1 MYLFFVNY
9 VLISVGDNRH
19 SEYRYM
25 EDVQCACTPIDPANF
40 QYEKF
45 ENPLQPGS

>member
-9 VLISVGDNRH
+9 VLIAVGDKRH
-19 SEYRYM
+19 YEYRYM
-25 EDVQCACTPIDPANF
+25 ENVQCAFTQIDPANF

-45 ENPLQPGS
+45 EYLLQPGS